1 MSHFFSQTLGWNIT
15 WTCFHAF
22 YPSPSEVTFSSSN
35 VPFLVDMKEERPV
48 HEVTENY
55 RENRMHRICCKC
67 EAFEKWHSTSTNNTP
82 GSVIV
87 LFLFGNVF
95 LLFSCACSAEREGR
109 TLRFYSELWTALSFS
124 LLTFTL
130 PFFSTKIALI
140 KDNKALKEIVLNPL
154 TLQKSW
160 IQYVHYFLIQH
171 QIYCV

>member
-1 MSHFFSQTLGWNIT
+1 MSHFFSLTLGWNIT

-67 EAFEKWHSTSTNNTP
+67 EAFEKWRALITP
-82 GSVIV
+82 QGQLLCYFCLVI
-87 LFLFGNVF
+87 
-95 LLFSCACSAEREGR
+95 FSCCFPAHAVQRGR
-109 TLRFYSELWTALSFS
+109 DEHYISILNYEPLSFS

-154 TLQKSW
+154 ALQKSW